1 MNEGLYSGE
10 FETPFGKGTGVLY
23 FSNGTIHGG
32 NSALYYIGKYQ
43 ADGNTFQSTLR
54 TKRYA
59 NNVGIAS
66 VFGMDDITIEI
77 EGVIDGDT
85 ISIDGFAT
93 EVPDMQMR
101 GKLVR
106 IHE

>member
-10 FETPFGKGTGVLY
+10 FETPFGRGTGVLY
-23 FSNGTIHGG
+23 ISDGAIHGG

-43 ADGNTFQSTLR
+43 ADGSTFKSTLH

-59 NNVGIAS
+59 KNVDIAS

-85 ISIDGFAT
+85 ISIDGVAE

-106 IHE
+106 IRE

>member
-23 FSNGTIHGG
+23 FSGGAVHGG
-32 NSALYYIGKYQ
+32 NSALYYIGEYKT
-43 ADGNTFQSTLR
+43 DGNIFKCNLH

-59 NNVGIAS
+59 QNVDIAS
-66 VFGMDDITIEI
+66 VFGMDDITIEV

-85 ISIDGFAT
+85 ITIDAVAD

-106 IHE
+106 IRP